1 MMNADLKHRREQFI
15 HGNHGSNGP
24 WEIFQLIIIAQ
35 FSHILYESF
44 IFAFPNLRKTWPI
57 LLFIIDF
64 MMIYSPFIM
73 AVTIWHDNI
82 VLLLTTISVLIL
94 FNFSIYA
101 MYNSKRICWR
111 NIGQQSIQYPDSKRF
126 PYISNM
132 MSSLLL
138 ATCLAIFAVDFRSFD
153 RRFSKTEMY
162 GWSLMDV
169 GVGCFIAIN
178 GALSPES
185 RLINSKV
192 SLIARFMKTL
202 RSSLPLLVIG
212 FIRLAAVK
220 SVNYQEH
227 VTEYGVHWNFF
238 FTISFVK
245 VILIWNVIHLI

>member
-1 MMNADLKHRREQFI
+1 
-15 HGNHGSNGP
+15 
-24 WEIFQLIIIAQ
+24 
-35 FSHILYESF
+35 
-44 IFAFPNLRKTWPI
+44 
-57 LLFIIDF
+57 
-64 MMIYSPFIM
+64 
-73 AVTIWHDNI
+73 
-82 VLLLTTISVLIL
+82 
-94 FNFSIYA
+94 
-101 MYNSKRICWR
+101 
-111 NIGQQSIQYPDSKRF
+111 
-126 PYISNM
+126 M

-185 RLINSKV
+185 RLINSNV

-202 RSSLPLLVIG
+202 RSSFPLLVIG

-245 VILIWNVIHLI
+245 VILI